1 MGTGRSQRGYPEA
14 APASSAV
21 EAASAPPWS
30 HHLPSIGPSSRSQ
43 QHPRDAC
50 TRALLYRTYGGLH
63 RLLARRAR
71 VTKSSRCVLSHA
83 TGFVM
88 KIAKGY
94 GLITNLHVVTGIN
107 PTNGR
112 VLSN

>member
-71 VTKSSRCVLSHA
+71 VTKSSRFLHCERPTTAPRGRQGPSSGAVLVRFGLSHA
-83 TGFVM
+83 
-88 KIAKGY
+88 AS
-94 GLITNLHVVTGIN
+94 VT
-107 PTNGR
+107 
-112 VLSN
+112 SSAS